1 MQSDIIFYEINF
13 CQYFTTWARFYEK
26 NEDKFECIFLNKF
39 YIFELHRYAQKN
51 RNNKKINLKKCR
63 LNLQGAIGYN
73 FL

>member
-1 MQSDIIFYEINF
+1 MVII
-13 CQYFTTWARFYEK
+13 TTWTSFYKK
-26 NEDKFECIFLNKF
+26 NEDKFEFIFLNKF
-39 YIFELHRYAQKN
+39 YIFKLHRYAQKN